1 MEQGLRQ
8 LNANQRVQLWSKR
21 IAACRNSGMTVKEWC
36 SQEGLSEKTY
46 YYWQHKLYRMV
57 SENDTE
63 FVEISAEQ
71 TAVSVNQFTA
81 TVRVGAIQAD
91 IYSGADEATLTA
103 LLRALKSC

>member
-1 MEQGLRQ
+1 
-8 LNANQRVQLWSKR
+8 
-21 IAACRNSGMTVKEWC
+21 
-36 SQEGLSEKTY
+36 
-46 YYWQHKLYRMV
+46 MV